1 MVAAERFDDPENART
16 ILLMAGGLVLLGVL
30 VAVGTVWWWRS
41 TEVEHPALGPLEV
54 MSTRK
59 WWNGDYNSRH
69 RRLEAARPVGAEAAA
84 GPADEPV
91 DLQAVERDD
100 PPQFD
105 DLADAPA
112 ADLGLGLDA
121 AALHALRNTSG
132 AGDDAEVAA
141 IDTDGGPAAD
151 DDAADSDGAGS
162 DGAEADGT
170 PDEVRAPM
178 DPLLRSTGE

>member
-16 ILLMAGGLVLLGVL
+16 ILLMAGGLVVLGVL
-30 VAVGTVWWWRS
+30 VAIGTVWWWRS

-69 RRLEAARPVGAEAAA
+69 RRLEAARPVGAEATAA
-84 GPADEPV
+84 PADEPV
-91 DLQAVERDD
+91 DLQAAERSD
-100 PPQFD
+100 PPHFD

-121 AALHALRNTSG
+121 AALHALMNASG
-132 AGDDAEVAA
+132 AGAERAASEAGEAPTDETGDA
-141 IDTDGGPAAD
+141 TAD
-151 DDAADSDGAGS
+151 V
-162 DGAEADGT
+162 T
-170 PDEVRAPM
+170 PGESRAPM
-178 DPLLRSTGE
+178 DPLLRSQGE

>member
-59 WWNGDYNSRH
+59 WWNGDYNARH
-69 RRLEAARPVGAEAAA
+69 RRLEAARPMGAEAAA
-84 GPADEPV
+84 APTDEPL
-91 DLQAVERDD
+91 DLQAAERDD

-121 AALHALRNTSG
+121 AALHALRNTTG
-132 AGDDAEVAA
+132 VGDDAEVSASD
-141 IDTDGGPAAD
+141 IDGAAAD
-151 DDAADSDGAGS
+151 GADADA